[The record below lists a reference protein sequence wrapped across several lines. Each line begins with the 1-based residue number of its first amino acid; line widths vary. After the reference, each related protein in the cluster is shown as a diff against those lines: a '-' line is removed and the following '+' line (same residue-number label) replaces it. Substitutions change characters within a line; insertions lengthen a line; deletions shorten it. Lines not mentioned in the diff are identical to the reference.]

1 MENKND
7 IILRIFVNGQEIVCS
22 EELELRYLELIQ
34 LMKDKLN
41 VNYFEI
47 WKSDEEGDKFV
58 AKVL

>member
-7 IILRIFVNGQEIVCS
+7 IIVRIFVNGQEIVCS

>member
-7 IILRIFVNGQEIVCS
+7 IIVRIFVNGQEIVCS

-47 WKSDEEGDKFV
+47 WKSD
-58 AKVL
+58 

>member
-7 IILRIFVNGQEIVCS
+7 IIVRIFVNGQEIVCG